1 MAFGSQRDSR
11 YIMGLNS
18 ADGSPALRMA
28 SWYFGQALI
37 GCVALCAGPAVI
49 VSVATMTA
57 TTKRL
62 ISASKHV
69 CLFSAGV
76 KTLAKGQ
83 PFWALCRSGHAFPSL
98 NKGIRVVCHCWRQ
111 LYMQPQAAT

>member
-1 MAFGSQRDSR
+1 M
-11 YIMGLNS
+11 
-18 ADGSPALRMA
+18 RMA
-28 SWYFGQALI
+28 SWYLGQALT
-37 GCVALCAGPAVI
+37 GWVALCAGPAVI

-62 ISASKHV
+62 INASKHV
-69 CLFSAGV
+69 CLFSAGA

-98 NKGIRVVCHCWRQ
+98 NKGIRVVCHCWRE
-111 LYMQPQAAT
+111 LYM